1 MFKKVEQKEYMAY
14 MGKLIRTG
22 KYNLVNSSKDG
33 YKICCIDKNNKIL
46 AYRERDSEGNFTNYI
61 LEEYGI

>member
-22 KYNLVNSSKDG
+22 KYNLVNNSEDS
-33 YKICCIDKNNKIL
+33 YKICCVNKDNKIF
-46 AYRERDSEGNFTNYI
+46 AYRERDSEGNFNNYI
-61 LEEYGI
+61 LEEE